1 MTKVTTWACALFALG
16 AMSCAT
22 TSSPPAGKVARTTCT
37 GADLDGTLWLQ
48 TAVEAEAL
56 ARQAYAVAGRMLEA
70 ALADPSWTA
79 ALEQVGDASHLPPA
93 VILDVDET
101 VLDNSPFEGRALRRG
116 EGFEPAR
123 WKEWVARAE
132 APALPGAV
140 EFCRAA
146 AARGVAVIFVTNREA
161 DEERA
166 TRENLRRA
174 GFPLDAVAD
183 AVLSKGERPDWS
195 ADKGSRRAFVAAS
208 HRVLLL
214 IGDDLGDFV
223 SGARAGLP
231 QRQGLARAHRERWG
245 RSWIVVP
252 NPVYGSWERAITGGA
267 TGDEAC
273 RRKLQALRGYGE
285 ENVAR

>member
-1 MTKVTTWACALFALG
+1 MTMVPTLACALFALG

-22 TSSPPAGKVARTTCT
+22 TLAPPAGGVAQTTCT

-48 TAVEAEAL
+48 SAVEAEGL
-56 ARQAYAVAGRMLEA
+56 ARQAYTVAERMLEA
-70 ALADPSWTA
+70 ALAEARWTA

-101 VLDNSPFEGRALRRG
+101 VLDNSYFEARALQRG
-116 EGFEPAR
+116 EGFEAAR

-146 AARGVAVIFVTNREA
+146 ARRGVAVIFVTNREA
-161 DEERA
+161 DEEEA

-174 GFPLDAVAD
+174 GFPLETVAD
-183 AVLSKGERPDWS
+183 AVLTKGERPEWS

-208 HRVLLL
+208 HRILLL

-231 QRQGLARAHRERWG
+231 QRQELAQAHRERWG
-245 RSWIVVP
+245 RSWIVLP
-252 NPVYGSWERAITGGA
+252 NPVYGSWERAITDGA
-267 TGDEAC
+267 TGEAAC
-273 RRKLQALRGYGE
+273 RRKLAALRGWRD
-285 ENVAR
+285 ENAAK